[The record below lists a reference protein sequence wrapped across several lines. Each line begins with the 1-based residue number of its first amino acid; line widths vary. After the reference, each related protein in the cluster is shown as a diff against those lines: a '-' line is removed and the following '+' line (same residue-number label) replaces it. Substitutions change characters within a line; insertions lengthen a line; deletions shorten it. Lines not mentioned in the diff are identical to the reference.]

1 MEIKLAKKYGFCFG
15 VKRAIKLAE
24 KSAGAITFGS
34 LIHNSKEIKRLEDDF
49 NVFVEND
56 TDRVKQNQSVII
68 RTHGITK
75 QDLEILKSKNA
86 KITDATCPFVIK
98 PQQIVESMSKEGYS
112 IVIFGDVSH
121 PEIQGVMSY
130 AVSEPIVVGSLE
142 EIYEKKIGKKVA
154 LISQTTKQT
163 KKFLEIADY
172 LMQNCY
178 ETRVFNTI
186 CNATFDNQEAVRELS
201 QEVDV
206 MIVVGGKTSSNTKQ
220 LLNIAQI
227 YCKDSYLV
235 EDENDLVLD
244 WFKGKKVCGI
254 TAGASTPDW
263 IVKKVQDFIAKI
275 ESKDEII
282 P

>member
-1 MEIKLAKKYGFCFG
+1 MEIRLAKKYGFCFG
-15 VKRAIKLAE
+15 VKRAIQLAE
-24 KSAGAITFGS
+24 KSAGAITFGP
-34 LIHNSKEIKRLEDDF
+34 LIHNEREIKRLEDSYS
-49 NVFVEND
+49 VFVENS
-56 TDRVKQNQSVII
+56 TENVKDNQSVII

-75 QDLEILKSKNA
+75 QDLDILKSKNA

-98 PQQIVESMSKEGYS
+98 PQQIVESMSKEGYC
-112 IVIFGDVSH
+112 IVIFGDVTH
-121 PEIQGVMSY
+121 PEIKGVMSY
-130 AVSEPIVVGSLE
+130 SVSEPIVVGSLE
-142 EIYEKKIGKKVA
+142 ELYGKKLGKKVA

-201 QEVDV
+201 QEVDI

-220 LLNIAQI
+220 LLHIAQM

-235 EDENDLVLD
+235 EDENDLEDL
-244 WFKGKKVCGI
+244 WFRDKKICGI

-263 IVKKVQDFIAKI
+263 IVKKVQDKI
-275 ESKDEII
+275 SKL
-282 P
+282 

>member
-1 MEIKLAKKYGFCFG
+1 MQIKLAKKYGFCFG

-24 KSAGAITFGS
+24 KSPGAITFGP
-34 LIHNSKEIKRLEDDF
+34 LIHNAREIKRLEDGF
-49 NVFVEND
+49 GVFVENE
-56 TDRVKQNQSVII
+56 TSNVGQNQSVII

-98 PQQIVESMSKEGYS
+98 PQQIVENMSKEGYC
-112 IVIFGDVSH
+112 IVIFGDVTH
-121 PEIQGVMSY
+121 PEIKGVMSY
-130 AVSEPIVVGSLE
+130 AVNEPIVVGSLE
-142 EIYEKKIGKKVA
+142 ELYDKKLGKKVA

-172 LMQNCY
+172 LMQHCY

-186 CNATFDNQEAVRELS
+186 CNATFDNQEAVKELS
-201 QEVDV
+201 QEVDI

-220 LLNIAQI
+220 LLTIAQM

-235 EDENDLVLD
+235 EDEQDLELS
-244 WFKGKKVCGI
+244 WFEGKKLCGI

-263 IVKKVQDFIAKI
+263 IVQKVQDKI
-275 ESKDEII
+275 QAI
-282 P
+282 

>member
-34 LIHNSKEIKRLEDDF
+34 LIHNSREIKRLEDDF
-49 NVFVEND
+49 NVFVENN
-56 TDRVKQNQSVII
+56 TDNVEQNQSVII

-98 PQQIVESMSKEGYS
+98 PQQIAETMSKEGYS

-130 AVSEPIVVGSLE
+130 AINEPIVVGSLE
-142 EIYEKKIGKKVA
+142 ELYDKPLGKKVA

-186 CNATFDNQEAVRELS
+186 CNATFDNQEAVKELS
-201 QEVDV
+201 QEVDI

-235 EDENDLVLD
+235 EDENDLILD
-244 WFKGKKVCGI
+244 WFKGKKICGI

-263 IVKKVQDFIAKI
+263 IVKKVCNFIAQI
-275 ESKDEII
+275 D
-282 P
+282 